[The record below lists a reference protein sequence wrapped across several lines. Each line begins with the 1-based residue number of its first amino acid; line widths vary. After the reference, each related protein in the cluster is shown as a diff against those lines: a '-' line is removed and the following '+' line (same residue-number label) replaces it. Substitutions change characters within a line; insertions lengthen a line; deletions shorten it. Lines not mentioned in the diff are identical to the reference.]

1 MPSENKERA
10 YGKEPSCQN
19 NDRLDKGIEKHFQAQ
34 LCYSVKE
41 KGDLR
46 GKMLRNIWVVFL
58 TVSVSRYIRNAEQ
71 LHTHANLWSR
81 ANVAVCDLSDGYD
94 PVSTP

>member
-46 GKMLRNIWVVFL
+46 GKMLRNI
-58 TVSVSRYIRNAEQ
+58 
-71 LHTHANLWSR
+71 
-81 ANVAVCDLSDGYD
+81 
-94 PVSTP
+94 